1 MMRELNIQDMAHIVY
16 GDYERM
22 AEYHEQEGD
31 IRDIMT
37 GCPPT
42 RMPDYFNR
50 LHSQV
55 GKVRAMAVSAI

>member
-1 MMRELNIQDMAHIVY
+1 MMLELNIQDMSQIVY

-22 AEYHEQEGD
+22 AKYHEQDAG
-31 IRDIMT
+31 IRDIMI

-42 RMPDYFNR
+42 RMPDYFTR